1 MNPTITRYV
10 VPRSIE
16 EAVRCMTDGNV
27 TVFAGGTDLMPQT
40 QAGRKSF
47 QPVLM
52 NLNRVD
58 ELKGIAVSCN
68 SITVGAR
75 TTVTEVL
82 KSDILRKH
90 ASILQTTADRFASG
104 QIRNAA
110 TLGGNIC
117 NASPAGDMIIP
128 LLLLD
133 AEVQLASWDGHGL
146 SARSISLDEFFLGP
160 GRTVMFP
167 HELLTA
173 IAFSIPPEN
182 FIARFEKFGTR
193 PALDIS
199 IVSIGIA
206 GVRENGGLQKTR
218 VACGAVAPIPLRCR
232 KVEAAIGSDS
242 LSEDRIEDIAMIAE
256 SEISP
261 IDDVR
266 ATAWYR
272 KEITQT
278 LTRRILHDI
287 NEARI

>member
-1 MNPTITRYV
+1 MNIEQYV
-10 VPRSIE
+10 VPTTIE
-16 EAVRCMTDGNV
+16 EAVQLLADGNV
-27 TVFAGGTDLMPQT
+27 TVFAGGTDLMPQA
-40 QAGRKSF
+40 QAGRKAF

-52 NLNRVD
+52 NLNRID
-58 ELKGIAVSCN
+58 EMKDISVSDN
-68 SITVGAR
+68 SIIFGAR

-82 KSDILRKH
+82 ESDILKKH
-90 ASILQTTADRFASG
+90 ASILLTTADRFASG

-133 AEVQLASWDGHGL
+133 AVVELASWDGRGL
-146 SARSISLDEFFLGP
+146 SSRRIPLAAFFLGP
-160 GRTVMFP
+160 GKTVMLP

-173 IAFSIPPEN
+173 ITFSIPPEN
-182 FIARFEKFGTR
+182 FVARFEKFGTR

-206 GVRENGGLQKTR
+206 GVRENGGLKKTR

-232 KVEAAIGSDS
+232 KVEAAIESDS

-272 KEITQT
+272 KEITRT

-287 NEARI
+287 REARI